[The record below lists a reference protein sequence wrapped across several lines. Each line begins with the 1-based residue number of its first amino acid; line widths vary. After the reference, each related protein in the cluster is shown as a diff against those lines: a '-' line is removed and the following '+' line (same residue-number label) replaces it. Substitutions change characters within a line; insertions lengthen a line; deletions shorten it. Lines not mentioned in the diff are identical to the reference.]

1 MSTIAENLADIRSRM
16 EAACLRSGRDPGG
29 VRLVGVTKTV
39 PVDRVREGV
48 EAGITIL
55 GENYIQEAA
64 GKIEAFSGMQISW
77 HFIGHLQSNKA
88 RVAAD
93 CCDWVETVDRDSLA
107 KELNRQVL
115 KRGRTMPVLIQ
126 VNVGD
131 EVSKSGV
138 SPEGLLQLFRAVSQ
152 YEGLEVRGLMA
163 LPPYLENPEDVRPY
177 FQMLRRLLGELRQ
190 EAPHPELL
198 TELSMGMSH
207 DFEVAIEEGATLIR
221 VGTALFGSRAAS
233 RT

>member
-16 EAACLRSGRDPGG
+16 EASCLRSGRDSGG

-39 PVDRVREGV
+39 LVERIQEGV
-48 EAGITIL
+48 AAGITIL

-64 GKIEAFSGMQISW
+64 RKIEALSDLRITW

-88 RVAAD
+88 KVAAD
-93 CCDWVETVDRDSLA
+93 CCDWVETVDRESLA
-107 KELNRQVL
+107 KELDRHVL
-115 KRGRTMPVLIQ
+115 KRGRKMPVLIQ

-131 EVSKSGV
+131 EASKSGV
-138 SPEGLLQLFRAVSQ
+138 SPEGLPQLFRAISQ
-152 YEGLEVRGLMA
+152 YEGLEVRGLMT
-163 LPPYLENPEDVRPY
+163 LPPYFENPEEVRPY

-190 EAPHPELL
+190 EASRPELL